1 MKQKTFTGSDLKLI
15 AITAMTADHLA
26 SVIWP
31 GYGRQ
36 WWLLLIHVFGRLAAP
51 IFWYFIAEG
60 WHYTHDRRKYAQR
73 LLLLAIISHFAY
85 NFCFGIPFIPFQTT
99 VFNQTSVIW
108 PLFWGVVTL
117 SILDSDKWKQ
127 WQKTAAL
134 LLICA
139 ITFCADW
146 SCIAVLA
153 IVQISENRGNFKRQM
168 TGMMVC
174 ATMYALVYVLFID
187 PVYGVI
193 QLFTA
198 LTIPLLSRYNG
209 EKGRAWGGKWLFYVY
224 YPLHLIV
231 CGIIRLALHGNVGVI
246 IGG

>member
-1 MKQKTFTGSDLKLI
+1 MKQKKLNAGQLKMI
-15 AITAMTADHLA
+15 AMAAMTADHLA

-31 GYGRQ
+31 GYGKQ
-36 WWLLLIHVFGRLAAP
+36 WWLLLIHMFGRLAAP
-51 IFWYFIAEG
+51 IFWYFVAEG
-60 WHYTHDRRKYAQR
+60 WHYTHDRRKYGKR
-73 LLLLAIISHFAY
+73 LLLLAVISHFAY
-85 NFCFGIPFIPFQTT
+85 NFAFGIPFLPFQTT

-117 SILDSDKWKQ
+117 SILASDTWKQ

-134 LLICA
+134 LVICV

-168 TGMMVC
+168 IGMMAC
-174 ATMYALVYVLFID
+174 TAMYALVYVLFID

-198 LTIPLLSRYNG
+198 LTIPLLARYNG
-209 EKGRAWGGKWLFYVY
+209 EKGSGKGGRWLFYVY
-224 YPLHLIV
+224 YPLHLTV
-231 CGIIRLALHGNVGVI
+231 CGIIRIALHGNIGVI

>member
-1 MKQKTFTGSDLKLI
+1 MEKRTFTASDLKLI
-15 AITAMTADHLA
+15 AIAAMTADHLA

-36 WWLLLIHVFGRLAAP
+36 WWLLLIHIFGRLAAP

-60 WHYTHDRRKYAQR
+60 WHYTHNRRKYAQR
-73 LLLLAIISHFAY
+73 LLLLALISHFAY
-85 NFCFGIPFIPFQTT
+85 NFAFGIPFLPFRTS

-117 SILDSDKWKQ
+117 SILSSDKWKQ

-134 LLICA
+134 LVICG

-153 IVQISENRGNFKRQM
+153 IVWISENRGNFKRQM
-168 TGMMVC
+168 IGMMVC
-174 ATMYALVYVLFID
+174 TAVYALVYVLFID

-198 LTIPLLSRYNG
+198 LTIPLLARYHG
-209 EKGRAWGGKWLFYVY
+209 EKGSAVGGRWLFYVY

-231 CGIIRLALHGNVGVI
+231 CGIIRVALHGNIGVM

>member
-1 MKQKTFTGSDLKLI
+1 MEKRTFTASDLKLI
-15 AITAMTADHLA
+15 AIAAMTADHLA

-36 WWLLLIHVFGRLAAP
+36 WWLLLIHIFGRLAAP

-60 WHYTHDRRKYAQR
+60 WHYTHNRRKYAQR
-73 LLLLAIISHFAY
+73 LLLLALISHFAY
-85 NFCFGIPFIPFQTT
+85 NFAFGIPFLPFQTS

-117 SILDSDKWKQ
+117 SILSSDKWKQ

-134 LLICA
+134 LVICG

-153 IVQISENRGNFKRQM
+153 IVWISENRGNFKRQM
-168 TGMMVC
+168 IGMMVC
-174 ATMYALVYVLFID
+174 TAMYALVYVLFID

-198 LTIPLLSRYNG
+198 LTIPLLARYHG
-209 EKGRAWGGKWLFYVY
+209 EKGSAVGGRWLFYVY

-231 CGIIRLALHGNVGVI
+231 CGIIRVALHGNIGVM